1 MRIVIEWEPGISSV
15 AKKLIRNEVEPSMV
29 SENEMNCQYNIDA
42 ILEAFDDIIEQELED
57 INIDDDIK
65 YINELKNEGVDYLEF

>member
-1 MRIVIEWEPGISSV
+1 MS
-15 AKKLIRNEVEPSMV
+15 
-29 SENEMNCQYNIDA
+29 CQYNIDA